1 MNEIDQN
8 SPEEQTKTTHICM
21 SKESVEQKL
30 IPKSMIT
37 LEQLKS
43 DSYMQ
48 VPFLTEYLYDEFQQ
62 NKTENSIYR
71 NENVELYGALVKS
84 QNKTEN
90 NIYRN
95 ENVQLYGALVKSER
109 QEMDFPEDGD
119 LDVTRS
125 KSFPGRKRS
134 LSSSSKSSGDV
145 KQRRKYPQS
154 FGELHSQRIL
164 ANVRERQRTQ
174 SLNEAFTALRKL
186 IPTLPS
192 DKLSKIQTLKL
203 ASRYIHFLCQILH
216 GSDDADSSGTDT
228 SINDRD
234 VYNGIVTGKL
244 IISLI
249 ILM

>member
-1 MNEIDQN
+1 MNEIDHN

-43 DSYMQ
+43 ESYMQ
-48 VPFLTEYLYDEFQQ
+48 VPFLTDYLYEEFQQ

-84 QNKTEN
+84 
-90 NIYRN
+90 
-95 ENVQLYGALVKSER
+95 ER
-109 QEMDFPEDGD
+109 QETDFPEDGD

-134 LSSSSKSSGDV
+134 LSSSSKSSSGDV

-249 ILM
+249 ILMYLMKLYFAWSNKIL